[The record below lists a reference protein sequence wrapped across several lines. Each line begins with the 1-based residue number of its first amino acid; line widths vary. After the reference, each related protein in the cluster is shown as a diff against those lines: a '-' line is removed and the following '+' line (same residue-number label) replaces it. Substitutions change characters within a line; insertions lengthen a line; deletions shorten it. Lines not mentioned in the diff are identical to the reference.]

1 MTPYIQKRKSTVF
14 WPTEW
19 LKWRGPAAAG
29 KPRCAPTAASPSPG
43 GAANRGVG
51 VGEAAPG
58 CAELEEETAAATFR
72 GAVAWVQITG
82 EGGEE
87 VEGAAGTA
95 GAGYTSQDL
104 KCAYWIQKIDSCFFF
119 FFLPVLLILCHA
131 AIIAFLQTC
140 QYNQMCNFATI
151 FFH

>member
-29 KPRCAPTAASPSPG
+29 KPRCAPTAASPG
-43 GAANRGVG
+43 GAATRGVR

-58 CAELEEETAAATFR
+58 RAELEEETAAATFR

-104 KCAYWIQKIDSCFFF
+104 KCTYWIQKIDSCLF
-119 FFLPVLLILCHA
+119 FFLSSSLINPLSCCYHSFLATVPV
-131 AIIAFLQTC
+131 
-140 QYNQMCNFATI
+140 
-151 FFH
+151 

>member
-1 MTPYIQKRKSTVF
+1 MREGRRTADM
-14 WPTEW
+14 
-19 LKWRGPAAAG
+19 GP
-29 KPRCAPTAASPSPG
+29 
-43 GAANRGVG
+43 VG

-58 CAELEEETAAATFR
+58 RAELEEETAAATFR

-104 KCAYWIQKIDSCFFF
+104 KCTYWIQKIDSCLF
-119 FFLPVLLILCHA
+119 FFLSSSLINPLSCCYHSFLAKVPV
-131 AIIAFLQTC
+131 
-140 QYNQMCNFATI
+140 
-151 FFH
+151 